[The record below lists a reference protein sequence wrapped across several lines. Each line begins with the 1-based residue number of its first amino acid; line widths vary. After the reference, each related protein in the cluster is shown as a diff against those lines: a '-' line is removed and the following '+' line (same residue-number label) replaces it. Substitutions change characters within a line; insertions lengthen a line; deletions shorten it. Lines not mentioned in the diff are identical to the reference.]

1 MLSPKRL
8 SESSSDPAVPQ
19 NAAAQKIARCF
30 PVIWSALLLATVLMA
45 SLIYAT
51 LQTPHAANGHTL
63 PLLSQFAAASI
74 MPETSL
80 TFAGGDLVCASASA
94 AEVVVRSTPSDAG
107 IALFT
112 ARPTNLARVIAP
124 RTFNANGIAWI
135 GVSIEGHSGYVPER
149 SLNPCASGQRR
160 AL

>member
-1 MLSPKRL
+1 
-8 SESSSDPAVPQ
+8 
-19 NAAAQKIARCF
+19 
-30 PVIWSALLLATVLMA
+30 VIWSALLLATVLMA

-51 LQTPHAANGHTL
+51 LQTPHAASGHTL

-74 MPETSL
+74 VPETSL
-80 TFAGGDLVCASASA
+80 TFAGGDLVCASKP
-94 AEVVVRSTPSDAG
+94 EVVVRSTPSDTA

-112 ARPTNLARVIAP
+112 AHPTHLARVIAP

-135 GVSIEGHSGYVPER
+135 GVSVEGHSGYVPER
-149 SLNPCASGQRR
+149 SLNPCASGQR